1 MEKIA
6 VVTDSSS
13 GMTIKEAEERG
24 IYMLPMV
31 FFVEGKEYREGVS
44 LAEEMFFD
52 SLHQGAE
59 VATSQLPPADII
71 GLWDELL
78 KTHDKVMHIPMT
90 KALSGGHAM
99 TVALSEDYDGKV
111 IVVDSR
117 RISVTQESM
126 AIHAKELAD
135 VGMSAEQIKEELEK
149 TALDADIYITV
160 ETLKYLKKS
169 GRVSRITAL
178 AGDMLNVKPV
188 IQIKGGMLE
197 PCGKARGRKKARKMM
212 EDAIRKDFE
221 RLADKFGADKL
232 QLYVAHANAAEEA
245 AEWGAKIEDLFPGH
259 KVHIAKLPMNIC
271 CHVGPGTIGIG
282 VSYR

>member
-13 GMTIKEAEERG
+13 GMTAEEAKSHG
-24 IYMLPMV
+24 IYLLPMV
-31 FFVEGKEYREGVS
+31 FFVEGKEFREGVS
-44 LAEEMFFD
+44 LTEELFFD
-52 SLHQGAE
+52 SLNKGVE
-59 VATSQLPPADII
+59 VATSQLPPADIT
-71 GLWDELL
+71 GMWDELL
-78 KTHDKVMHIPMT
+78 KTYDKVIHIPMT
-90 KALSGGHAM
+90 KALSGGHAT

-111 IVVDSR
+111 LVVDSR

-126 AIHAKELAD
+126 AIHARELAD
-135 VGMSAEQIKEELEK
+135 EGMSAKQIKETLEE

-160 ETLKYLKKS
+160 ETLRYLKKS
-169 GRVSRITAL
+169 GRVSGITAL

-197 PCGKARGRKKARKMM
+197 PCGKARGRKKAKKMM
-212 EDAIRKDFE
+212 EDAIKKDFE

-232 QLYVAHANAAEEA
+232 KLYVAHANAGEEA
-245 AEWGAKIEDLFPGH
+245 AEWGARIEEMFPGH
-259 KVHIAKLPMNIC
+259 AVHIAKLPMNIC

>member
-13 GMTIKEAEERG
+13 GMTAREAQDRG

-31 FFVEGKEYREGVS
+31 FYVEGKEYREGVS
-44 LAEEMFFD
+44 LTEEMFFD
-52 SLHQGAE
+52 NLDRGVE
-59 VATSQLPPADII
+59 VATSQLPPADIT

-78 KTHDKVMHIPMT
+78 KSYDKIIHIPMT
-90 KALSGGHAM
+90 KALSGGHAT
-99 TVALSEDYDGKV
+99 TVALSEDYEGKV
-111 IVVDSR
+111 VVVDSR

-126 AIHAKELAD
+126 AVHAKELAD
-135 VGMSAEQIKEELEK
+135 AGMTAKQIKEELEK

-160 ETLKYLKKS
+160 ETLRYLKKS
-169 GRVSRITAL
+169 GRVSGITAL

-197 PCGKARGRKKARKMM
+197 PCGKARGRKKAKKMM
-212 EDAIRKDFE
+212 EDAIEKDFE
-221 RLADKFGADKL
+221 RLAGKFGADKL
-232 QLYVAHANAAEEA
+232 QLYVAHANAKEEAEE
-245 AEWGAKIEDLFPGH
+245 WGTRIEELFPGQS
-259 KVHIAKLPMNIC
+259 VHIAKLPMNIC